1 MIEQIYISGPMTG
14 YEDNNYPLFNLV
26 ADWIVR
32 GGNAAINPAETGA
45 IDTAHLED
53 PEWHDYMMSAIDRM
67 RDATAIH
74 FIKGWWRS
82 YGAWIEFIV
91 AKKMKLK
98 VIK

>member
-45 IDTAHLED
+45 IDTARIDD